1 MCVSRWNHRPPPP
14 YCPTIIA
21 PKKPSA
27 PWRNN
32 NDTTRGKNQTKK
44 KVDEVLAHCGR
55 YNVIH
60 VLDIQTLAASR
71 NGGQEDADAPACGP
85 VPIQSTPI
93 ATTVATTATVAS
105 SARAHVPRTT
115 IRCTNDGCWLSAKDI
130 VCDALSLWGVHSA
143 LPQNTVRRMKDTYPD
158 MFVKRALA
166 GGGAHA
172 PVIDTDNVALF
183 CERCAAAMASAYGE
197 AMRAYARSTRCAD
210 SIAHVIERRARHAL
224 SSDNPP
230 RVRVRGASAKHP
242 QRSPDRSRA
251 TLPPAA
257 VAVAPCL
264 SLSLASTASAL
275 GASSAPVRESVRETT
290 ATDGAS
296 PSALLSSD
304 SEGDLLPEDG
314 WSNNDDDGCG
324 PFQESPTTS
333 STLSRPGAPRSAT
346 AAPLPGQSE
355 PSPQKGRRRSRPSG
369 AGEPHHASDEGTT
382 VGRPAK
388 RRRTASDGRPT
399 TLEET
404 PRTAIERAHD
414 AAVVARVMRQ
424 CARGDATDG
433 ARSLCVWRW
442 SADRRWRLVAE
453 VRCASAA
460 ASAPWE
466 VIREAPA
473 MSGGHEA
480 NALTSTPAWI
490 DARDLEAL
498 IHRALES
505 PRDLVVLGD
514 SRRMPSLDAFY
525 ADDGGRHEDT
535 ASPGAAEAPAAER
548 DTVASALDAWLATA
562 CRRWARA
569 PHNRSEG
576 LDLFRRAVAFGVR
589 AAGTPCGPRWEC
601 LVEDVQNALA

>member
-1 MCVSRWNHRPPPP
+1 M
-14 YCPTIIA
+14 
-21 PKKPSA
+21 
-27 PWRNN
+27 
-32 NDTTRGKNQTKK
+32 
-44 KVDEVLAHCGR
+44 DEVLAHCGR

-71 NGGQEDADAPACGP
+71 NSGQEDGGTPACGQ
-85 VPIQSTPI
+85 VPTPPTPS
-93 ATTVATTATVAS
+93 AAMATATVAP

-172 PVIDTDNVALF
+172 PVIDTDDVALF
-183 CERCAAAMASAYGE
+183 CERCAAGMAPAYGE
-197 AMRAYARSTRCAD
+197 AMRAYARSVRCAD

-230 RVRVRGASAKHP
+230 RVRVRGGSAKHP
-242 QRSPDRSRA
+242 QRSPARSRA
-251 TLPPAA
+251 TSPSAS
-257 VAVAPCL
+257 VAPCL
-264 SLSLASTASAL
+264 SLPSASAGSAL
-275 GASSAPVRESVRETT
+275 GASSAPVRESVRETA
-290 ATDGAS
+290 ATNGAS
-296 PSALLSSD
+296 PQALLSSD
-304 SEGDLLPEDG
+304 SEEDILPEDG
-314 WSNNDDDGCG
+314 WSNNNNDNYGGDDDGCG
-324 PFQESPTTS
+324 PSRESPTT
-333 STLSRPGAPRSAT
+333 LSRLGGPRSTTA
-346 AAPLPGQSE
+346 AAPLPGQPE
-355 PSPQKGRRRSRPSG
+355 LSPQKGRRRSRPFG
-369 AGEPHHASDEGTT
+369 AGEPHRASEEGTT
-382 VGRPAK
+382 VERPAK
-388 RRRTASDGRPT
+388 RRRTATNGRPT
-399 TLEET
+399 TTLGET
-404 PRTAIERAHD
+404 PIAAIERAHD

-424 CARGDATDG
+424 CARGDAADG

-442 SADRRWRLVAE
+442 GADRRWRLVAE

-466 VIREAPA
+466 VIREAPV
-473 MSGGHEA
+473 MPSGHEA
-480 NALTSTPAWI
+480 NALASAPAWI

-505 PRDLVVLGD
+505 PCDLVVMGD
-514 SRRMPSLDAFY
+514 SHRMPSLDAFY
-525 ADDGGRHEDT
+525 ADDGGRHED
-535 ASPGAAEAPAAER
+535 AAPPGAAEAPAAAAVDR

-569 PHNRSEG
+569 PHDRSEG
-576 LDLFRRAVAFGVR
+576 LALFRRAVAFGVR
-589 AAGTPCGPRWEC
+589 AAGTPCGPHWEC

>member
-1 MCVSRWNHRPPPP
+1 M
-14 YCPTIIA
+14 
-21 PKKPSA
+21 
-27 PWRNN
+27 
-32 NDTTRGKNQTKK
+32 
-44 KVDEVLAHCGR
+44 LAHCGR

-71 NGGQEDADAPACGP
+71 NGGQEDTGAPACAP
-85 VPIQSTPI
+85 VAIQPTP
-93 ATTVATTATVAS
+93 TTAMATAAAS

-172 PVIDTDNVALF
+172 PVIDTDSVALF
-183 CERCAAAMASAYGE
+183 CERCAASMAPAYGE

-230 RVRVRGASAKHP
+230 RVRVRGGSARHP
-242 QRSPDRSRA
+242 QRSPTRSRTTSPSA
-251 TLPPAA
+251 TLSEAPYLSLTSTSAASTAGAPPAA
-257 VAVAPCL
+257 IAK
-264 SLSLASTASAL
+264 
-275 GASSAPVRESVRETT
+275 SVRETA
-290 ATDGAS
+290 ATDSAS
-296 PSALLSSD
+296 PSARLSSD
-304 SEGDLLPEDG
+304 SEEDLLPEDG
-314 WSNNDDDGCG
+314 WSNNNNDDDGRG
-324 PFQESPTTS
+324 PSQGSPMAS
-333 STLSRPGAPRSAT
+333 SALSRPGAPRPTT
-346 AAPLPGQSE
+346 AALPDQPES
-355 PSPQKGRRRSRPSG
+355 SPQKGRRRSRPSS
-369 AGEPHHASDEGTT
+369 AGEPHRASDGESATT
-382 VGRPAK
+382 VGRAAK

-399 TLEET
+399 AAIEESPT
-404 PRTAIERAHD
+404 VAIERAHD

-433 ARSLCVWRW
+433 TRSLCVWRW
-442 SADRRWRLVAE
+442 GAGRRWRLVAE
-453 VRCASAA
+453 VRCASAT

-480 NALTSTPAWI
+480 NALASTPAWI
-490 DARDLEAL
+490 DARDLETL
-498 IHRALES
+498 IHSALES
-505 PRDLVVLGD
+505 PCDLVVLGD

-525 ADDGGRHEDT
+525 ADDGGRHEDV
-535 ASPGAAEAPAAER
+535 APPGATEAPAAAAER

-569 PHNRSEG
+569 PHDRSEG

-589 AAGTPCGPRWEC
+589 AVGTPCGPHWEC